1 MLDHG
6 KVDFDAMPWEILSP
20 KSRQKRVVL
29 NGRVLRMLEF
39 DDGFME
45 SEWCRRTHLGYVVAG
60 ELQVL
65 FADSATT
72 WRTGDALVLEGG
84 DEGRHRASVVRG
96 PVRLFLIESV

>member
-6 KVDFDAMPWEILSP
+6 KVDFDAMPWEILSTN
-20 KSRQKRVVL
+20 SRQKRVVL

-39 DDGFME
+39 DDGFVE
-45 SEWCRRTHLGYVVAG
+45 AEWCRRTHLGYVVTG

-72 WRTGDALVLEGG
+72 WRPGDALVLVGG
-84 DEGRHRASVVRG
+84 DEGRHRARVVHG
-96 PVRLFLIESV
+96 PVRLFLVESD